1 MVDISRCRKDWPGP
15 RRGPASRDRCIDRWP
30 GAPGGTPACLEGRL
44 VTVGRRRYEMNGAR
58 SQRTL
63 PCSSCLAARSPPE
76 SQSSTAASR
85 SCAGNVP
92 TRRGGERCRAH
103 SPVPGPRG
111 RWPGQLRTSSRHR
124 SCPGAG
130 RGSTEQRRGGQAGGK
145 AGHSA
150 AMMAANSA
158 ATNSGSEQTNSV
170 NSSTPGGSSGLPE
183 CRIVVM
189 ATSET
194 SPRRRWPAG
203 RIQHWRSRSC
213 AAWPVRPPGSA
224 A

>member
-15 RRGPASRDRCIDRWP
+15 RRGPARRDRCIDCWR
-30 GAPGGTPACLEGRL
+30 GAPGGYSRL
-44 VTVGRRRYEMNGAR
+44 PWRGGSSPWGRRRYEMNGAR

-111 RWPGQLRTSSRHR
+111 RWPGQPRTSSRHR
-124 SCPGAG
+124 PCPGAG
-130 RGSTEQRRGGQAGGK
+130 RGPTEQRRGGQAGGK
-145 AGHSA
+145 VGRSA

-158 ATNSGSEQTNSV
+158 ATNSGSEQTNSM
-170 NSSTPGGSSGLPE
+170 NSSTQGGSSGLPE
-183 CRIVVM
+183 CWIVVM

-194 SPRRRWPAG
+194 SPRRRWPVG
-203 RIQHWRSRSC
+203 RIQHW
-213 AAWPVRPPGSA
+213 
-224 A
+224 